1 MIQNDERKKTI
12 FKDEGFV
19 EIPAIGFATIGVQ
32 LSGTFSATLQ
42 FEGTINGDDWVSIS
56 LTDSTNTQVS
66 STTTAGVF
74 IGSVAGYKKFRVR
87 ASAFVSGTVEVTLL
101 LVSSG
106 GGIATSS
113 GGGGVSE
120 ADDADFT
127 AGTTEGT
134 PAMGV
139 YEATPTPVTDEG
151 LAIVGLDVDR
161 NQKVREQYSPQYED
175 NTAKVARTEV
185 RGTYSYQATAG
196 DNKVILAAPGFLY
209 GIIIGKDVA
218 SSIIEVSDHASDG
231 DGNVKIHLESSTL
244 MTATKGYLPVN
255 ASFNTGICA
264 DLDNQTNV
272 TFIYRT
278 ATG

>member
-1 MIQNDERKKTI
+1 MIQNDEKKKTI

-19 EIPAIGFATIGVQ
+19 EIPTIGFATLGVQ

-42 FEGTINGDDWVSIS
+42 FEATINCEDWVSLS
-56 LTDSTNTQVS
+56 LTDSTNSQVS
-66 STTTAGVF
+66 SATAAGVF

-87 ASAFVSGTVEVTLL
+87 ASAFASGTVEVALL
-101 LVSSG
+101 IVSSG

-113 GGGGVSE
+113 SGGGVAE

-139 YEATPTPVTDEG
+139 YESTPTPVTAGD

-175 NTAKVARTEV
+175 NTAKVARTEF

-218 SSIIEVSDHASDG
+218 SAVIEVSDHASDG
-231 DGNVKIHLESSTL
+231 DGAIRVYLEGSTL
-244 MTATKGYLPVN
+244 MTSTGGYLPVN
-255 ASFNTGICA
+255 ASFNTGISA
-264 DLDNQTNV
+264 DLVNQTNV